1 MAVNAIFR
9 AIIAVMGIGVC
20 MYAFM
25 PAVYSLYNVQTYWN
39 EMGAG
44 PNQVK
49 DNIYTVLLA
58 LPLFMVGVVFLWSYM
73 AVQKKDY

>member
-9 AIIAVMGIGVC
+9 AIIAVMAIGLC

-25 PAVYSLYNVQTYWN
+25 PAVYTLYFQQSYWA

-44 PNQVK
+44 PNRIK
-49 DNIYTVLLA
+49 DNIYTALLA
-58 LPLFMVGVVFLWSYM
+58 LPLFMVGVVFLWSYV